1 MGLVRKGDEE
11 EGGSEEKGDARGEDV
26 PCLSSSH
33 HRLSVVRVVNL
44 APLWVV
50 NLAPPLGAYF
60 FLRRRRAMRVALHG
74 DGEEEE
80 EEGEGR
86 EGGR

>member
-1 MGLVRKGDEE
+1 MFIIVAPPPL
-11 EGGSEEKGDARGEDV
+11 GGTTMI
-26 PCLSSSH
+26 
-33 HRLSVVRVVNL
+33 NM

-60 FLRRRRAMRVALHG
+60 FRRGRRAMRVALHG

>member
-1 MGLVRKGDEE
+1 MTHGGRTFLVDN
-11 EGGSEEKGDARGEDV
+11 SY
-26 PCLSSSH
+26 
-33 HRLSVVRVVNL
+33 HRLSVVRVVNM

-80 EEGEGR
+80 EEGERR